1 VVVDGVEVLVE
12 GAGPPLVMI
21 HGWPDTH
28 RLWDAT
34 VAALKE
40 RYRCIRFTLPGF
52 DLSRKGRAYSLD
64 EVIETIRRIVV
75 EAAPGEKVN
84 LLAHDW
90 GCLFGYQFAMR
101 HPQLVDRV
109 IGVDIG
115 GDAGS
120 RSHRAELGRS
130 GMLKIFAY
138 QMWLAIAW
146 RIGGKPGTAMAR
158 RMARAMRC
166 PTDPQGIDAQM
177 CYPYALRW
185 LGVAGGLKGLKAFEP
200 AGPMLYIYGERKP
213 FLFHSR
219 DWIDRVAAHPGSRVI
234 GMPTGHWIMIARP
247 REFNDT
253 LRAWLD
259 EGARAA

>member
-1 VVVDGVEVLVE
+1 VTVDGVEVIVD
-12 GAGPPLVMI
+12 GAGPPVLMV

-28 RLWDAT
+28 CLWDAT
-34 VAALKE
+34 VVALKD

-52 DLSRKGRAYSLD
+52 DLSREGRAYSLD

-109 IGVDIG
+109 MGIDIG

-120 RSHRAELGRS
+120 PAHRTELGPK
-130 GMLKIFAY
+130 GMFQVFAY
-138 QMWLAIAW
+138 QMYLALAW
-146 RIGGKPGTAMAR
+146 RIGGSIGTTMAR
-158 RMARAMRC
+158 GMARMMRC
-166 PTDPQGIDAQM
+166 PTDPQGIGAQM

-185 LGVAGGLKGLKAFEP
+185 LGVAGGLKGVKTFEP
-200 AGPMLYIYGERKP
+200 AGAMLYIYGERKP

-219 DWIDRVAAHPGSRVI
+219 DWIERLAARPGSRVI
-234 GMPTGHWIMIARP
+234 GMPTGHWIMVARP
-247 REFNDT
+247 REFNDA
-253 LRAWLD
+253 LLAWLL
-259 EGARAA
+259 ETEK